1 MATAKAKKKT
11 VGAATKVAVNK
22 PAKRRAVSAT
32 RRKRK
37 SALR

>member
-22 PAKRRAVSAT
+22 PAKRRAVSAQA
-32 RRKRK
+32 KRK
-37 SALR
+37 LH